1 MANAESSGTTLMAHG
16 TGATVVDDPRRPR
29 LSLAGKE
36 TLGYTPAGTEARV
49 TKPRREV
56 AAVLLKEKVAE
67 IHRIAR
73 AHGVVRL
80 RVFGSHA
87 LGVARETSDHDL
99 LVDLEPERD
108 LLDLAGFKLDLEDLL
123 GCPVDVVTE
132 AGLSP
137 YLRDRILSETKPL

>member
-1 MANAESSGTTLMAHG
+1 
-16 TGATVVDDPRRPR
+16 
-29 LSLAGKE
+29 
-36 TLGYTPAGTEARV
+36 
-49 TKPRREV
+49 V